1 MVSKKRDPIQP
12 LRETKTGSSTSHVG
26 SMVEHYGFECVRA
39 AKHGLVYEHPELHDA
54 GLHDVASIMIPK
66 GRELRKC
73 YATDVLKAVE
83 AVVAHRKERAK
94 DDPS

>member
-1 MVSKKRDPIQP
+1 MVAKKRDPIQR
-12 LRETKTGSSTSHVG
+12 LRATKAGYSQSDFVSI
-26 SMVEHYGFECVRA
+26 VEHYGFEFVREA
-39 AKHGLVYEHPELHDA
+39 NHGLVYEHPELHDA